1 MMKGV
6 IRLNKTLKD
15 KLERMNISAFSEFSL
30 PHISISSNREAV
42 VDGCLGV
49 IEYCNESIRLNCK
62 SHIVKFTGEDMCMKT
77 VTSEQYV
84 ISGNILTV
92 EYCSC

>member
-1 MMKGV
+1 M
-6 IRLNKTLKD
+6 NKTLKD

-62 SHIVKFTGEDMCMKT
+62 SHIVKFTGENMCMKT
-77 VTSEQYV
+77 VTNEQYV